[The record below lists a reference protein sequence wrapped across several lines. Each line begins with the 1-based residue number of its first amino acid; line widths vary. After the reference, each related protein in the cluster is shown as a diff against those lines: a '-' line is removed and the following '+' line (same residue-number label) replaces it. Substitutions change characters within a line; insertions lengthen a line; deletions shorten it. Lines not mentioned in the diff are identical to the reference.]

1 MMKTFG
7 AILLMLLTAF
17 APLYF
22 AQQRAA
28 TVAASAKAI
37 TPDSVVLYSRVRIV
51 AAGDL
56 MQHTPQI
63 LAAKSADG
71 YDYKPTFRHVAH
83 HFRNADIAI
92 VNLETTLSNEGP
104 YKGYPCF
111 RSPRQVAEAMKDM
124 GVDVVALANNHCCDQ
139 SSRGINSTIGIIDSL
154 EMQHIGVFRDSID
167 YKSNNICYLNHCNIS
182 FAIVNYTYGT
192 NGLPTPKGKIVNR
205 IDTVAMARDFA
216 EIAKANVDCVI
227 AVMHW
232 GEEYQRK
239 PNVTQLRLEKF
250 MRRKGV
256 DVIIGSH
263 PHVIQPATCDPEQG
277 ITLYSLGN
285 FVSNQSKRYTDG
297 GLIAVIDVTRIADE
311 PLRYSLELIP
321 VWVWRPTYTLIPPT
335 IGDTLKLRV
344 ADRRAYHIF
353 IEDVRKMHPTAA
365 TSRLLQ

>member
-1 MMKTFG
+1 MKTFG

-28 TVAASAKAI
+28 AAAASAKEI
-37 TPDSVVLYSRVRIV
+37 TPDSVVLYSRVRIA

-63 LAAKSADG
+63 EAAKCADG
-71 YDYKPTFRHVAH
+71 YDYRPTFRHIAH

-139 SSRGINSTIGIIDSL
+139 SSHGINSTTSIIDSL
-154 EMQHIGVFRDSID
+154 GMRRIGVFRDSID
-167 YKSNNICYLNHCNIS
+167 YKNNNICYLNHYNIS

-192 NGLPTPKGKIVNR
+192 NGLPTPKGRIVNR
-205 IDTVAMARDFA
+205 IDTIAMARDFA
-216 EIAKANVDCVI
+216 EIAKADVDCVI
-227 AVMHW
+227 AVVHW

-239 PNVTQLRLEKF
+239 PNSTQLRLEKF
-250 MRRKGV
+250 MRRNGV
-256 DVIIGSH
+256 DIIIGSH
-263 PHVIQPATCDPEQG
+263 PHVIQPATCDPKQG

-321 VWVWRPTYTLIPPT
+321 VWVWRPTYTLLPPAV
-335 IGDTLKLRV
+335 GDTLRMSSSS
-344 ADRRAYHIF
+344 RAAYNTF
-353 IEDVRKMHPTAA
+353 MQDC
-365 TSRLLQ
+365 RLIR